1 MKQGNVVNRITLDAG
16 NTRIK
21 CGLWINDS
29 LQSVVAFSSIE
40 DPELRKLA
48 SEHVQTPC
56 IISSVLSY
64 EETSALHRLFP
75 GAVLFTHQTPIPLKN
90 NYKQPE
96 TLGIDRLAN
105 AIGAFH
111 TAKKAALVID
121 LGTCLKIDLVDKHGV
136 YQGGSISPG
145 LNMRLKSLHE
155 FTGRLPLL
163 EPHKINLLG
172 GQTTEESCLS
182 GVLNGMTYEIEGFY
196 LRYSQLYP
204 ELTIFL
210 TGGDASYFD
219 LDFKNPIFAN
229 ENLTHLG
236 LLLTLQHIHA

>member
-1 MKQGNVVNRITLDAG
+1 MKRITLDAG

-21 CGLWINDS
+21 CGIWKDELLQNVVVFDS
-29 LQSVVAFSSIE
+29 VDAN
-40 DPELRKLA
+40 ELNLFAR
-48 SEHVQTPC
+48 EHSDAET

-64 EETSALHRLFP
+64 EDTQKLHRLFP
-75 GAVLFTHQTPIPLKN
+75 NAVLFTHQTPIPLKN
-90 NYKQPE
+90 NYQQPE

-111 TAKKAALVID
+111 SSKNACMVVDA
-121 LGTCLKIDLVDKHGV
+121 GTCLKIDVVDETGT

-145 LNMRLKSLHE
+145 LQMRLKSLHD

-163 EPHKINLLG
+163 EPEKIGHVNG
-172 GQTTEESCLS
+172 KTTKDSCLS

-196 LRYSQLYP
+196 LRYITLYP

-210 TGGDASYFD
+210 TGGDVSYFD
-219 LDFKNPIFAN
+219 IDFKNPIFAN
-229 ENLTHLG
+229 ENLTHYG

>member
-1 MKQGNVVNRITLDAG
+1 MNRITLDAG

-21 CGLWINDS
+21 CGLWSNDS
-29 LQSVVAFSSIE
+29 LQSVVSFSSAT
-40 DPELRKLA
+40 DQELQILA
-48 SEHVQTPC
+48 SEYVETPC

-64 EETSALHRLFP
+64 EDTSHLHKLFP
-75 GAVLFTHQTPIPLKN
+75 QAVLFTHQTPIPLKN

-111 TAKKAALVID
+111 TAKKTALIID
-121 LGTCLKIDLVDKHGV
+121 LGTCLKIDLVDHNGV

-145 LNMRLKSLHE
+145 LQMRLKALHE

-163 EPHKINLLG
+163 EPSKTKVLN
-172 GQTTEESCLS
+172 GQTTHDSCLS

>member
-1 MKQGNVVNRITLDAG
+1 MVNRITLDAG

-21 CGLWINDS
+21 CALWNDNS
-29 LQSVVAFSSIE
+29 LQSVVAFSSID
-40 DPELRKLA
+40 DPELLKLA
-48 SEHVQTPC
+48 SEYGQTAS

-64 EETSALHRLFP
+64 EETSRLHQLFP
-75 GAVLFTHQTPIPLKN
+75 NAVLFTHQTPIALQN

-111 TAKKAALVID
+111 SAKKAALIID
-121 LGTCLKIDLVDKHGV
+121 LGTCLKIDLVDNDGV

-145 LNMRLKSLHE
+145 LKMRLKALHE

-163 EPHKINLLG
+163 EPHKVNLLC

-219 LDFKNPIFAN
+219 LDFKYPIFAN